1 MCFYFFEFII
11 NNVIEVG
18 CAESD
23 VGNEAFDSTESRD
36 FVEVL
41 RIYVF
46 DCEFKLLGI
55 EVGRLSGDGVVGG
68 EAEEVVFALF
78 EL

>member
-1 MCFYFFEFII
+1 LIGIGSWGGFYFFEFII

-23 VGNEAFDSTESRD
+23 VGYEAFDGTESRD

-41 RIYVF
+41 WGYVVN
-46 DCEFKLLGI
+46 CHLEN
-55 EVGRLSGDGVVGG
+55 
-68 EAEEVVFALF
+68 
-78 EL
+78 